1 MARGFESKDVEQQQ
15 QEALE
20 RRASARHPQLTP
32 EQIERERKRDS
43 LRLQRTRV
51 LHEIEACRE
60 DRRRKMLESGL
71 KYLDDQ
77 LASLTPEIS

>member
-1 MARGFESKDVEQQQ
+1 VARGFESKDVEQQQ

-20 RRASARHPQLTP
+20 RRAASRQPQLTS

-43 LRLQRTRV
+43 LQLQRTRV
-51 LHEIEACRE
+51 LHEIDACKD
-60 DRRRKMLESGL
+60 DRRRKILNSGL

-77 LASLTPEIS
+77 LAALS

>member
-20 RRASARHPQLTP
+20 RRAAARLPRLTP

-43 LRLQRTRV
+43 LQLQRTRV
-51 LHEIEACRE
+51 LHEIEACK
-60 DRRRKMLESGL
+60 DNRRRQMLESGL
-71 KYLDDQ
+71 KYLDEQ
-77 LASLTPEIS
+77 LALLNS

>member
-20 RRASARHPQLTP
+20 RRAAVRGPRLTP

-43 LRLQRTRV
+43 LQLQRTRV
-51 LHEIEACRE
+51 LHEIEACK
-60 DRRRKMLESGL
+60 DNRRRKMLESGL
-71 KYLDDQ
+71 NYLEEQ
-77 LASLTPEIS
+77 LAALPTES

>member
-20 RRASARHPQLTP
+20 RRAASRQPQLTP
-32 EQIERERKRDS
+32 EQIERERKRDG
-43 LRLQRTRV
+43 LQLQRTRV
-51 LHEIEACRE
+51 LHEIEACK
-60 DRRRKMLESGL
+60 DDLRRKILNSGL

-77 LASLTPEIS
+77 LAA

>member
-20 RRASARHPQLTP
+20 RRASARKLQLTS
-32 EQIERERKRDS
+32 EQIECERKRDS
-43 LRLQRTRV
+43 LQLQRTRV
-51 LHEIEACRE
+51 LHEIEACKD
-60 DRRRKMLESGL
+60 DRRRKILNNGL

-77 LASLTPEIS
+77 LALLA

>member
-20 RRASARHPQLTP
+20 RRAAVRRQELSA
-32 EQIERERKRDS
+32 EQMQHERKCDS
-43 LRLQRTRV
+43 LQLQRTRV
-51 LHEIEACRE
+51 LHEIEACND
-60 DRRRKMLESGL
+60 DRRSKILKLGL

-77 LASLTPEIS
+77 LAALTPKT